1 METFNAY
8 QTTAR
13 SIAEQIRELAAM
25 FEGDEDMRE
34 HANIFLERC
43 FTPEDD
49 ALIITMAL
57 IEYLLFRPY
66 LEG

>member
-1 METFNAY
+1 
-8 QTTAR
+8 
-13 SIAEQIRELAAM
+13 M

-43 FTPEDD
+43 FTLEDD

>member
-1 METFNAY
+1 MEKFYTF
-8 QTTAR
+8 QSLAR
-13 SIAEQIRELAAM
+13 SIAEQIRELAARL
-25 FEGDEDMRE
+25 EGDEDMRE
-34 HANIFLERC
+34 YANIFLERC

-49 ALIITMAL
+49 ALIITMTF

>member
-8 QTTAR
+8 QTAAR
-13 SIAEQIRELAAM
+13 SIAEQIRELAARL
-25 FEGDEDMRE
+25 EGDEDMRE
-34 HANIFLERC
+34 YANIFLARC

-49 ALIITMAL
+49 ALIITMTF